1 MFPVSSPEVKTNVV
15 AAYVS
20 GGRSSEVPALLTR
33 LKIRPRDSFDFA
45 YNAACASID
54 RGDLPGAEELL
65 LLAQRVGRETLIE
78 EELPEEEVEDELTPL
93 AVQLA
98 FVQQLQASRVSQGSI

>member
-1 MFPVSSPEVKTNVV
+1 
-15 AAYVS
+15 
-20 GGRSSEVPALLTR
+20 
-33 LKIRPRDSFDFA
+33 LKIRPRDSFDLA

-65 LLAQRVGRETLIE
+65 LLAQRVGWETLIE

-98 FVQQLQASRVSQGSI
+98 YVQQLQASQVSQVSN